1 MIRSILFLLAAAF
14 VALINIPSC
23 LIWHFR
29 SRTDKAG
36 AYDKAT
42 RICHTWIRPIAKLGG
57 VDLKKRGAVIRRHD
71 MEALDGRPYLLFITH
86 SSMVDCNLML
96 KATHPDP
103 VSNVM
108 SLEGFNTYTEPLMRS
123 LGVLG
128 KRKFV
133 TDINLVRNIR
143 YCLHTLGTIFVIF
156 PGTGSRASSCMIL
169 TSY

>member
-57 VDLKKRGAVIRRHD
+57 VDLKKRGAEVVLLACTELPVAFEVMDLFDDSCVDPTEVLAAAAIR
-71 MEALDGRPYLLFITH
+71 AAG
-86 SSMVDCNLML
+86 
-96 KATHPDP
+96 AP
-103 VSNVM
+103 VK
-108 SLEGFNTYTEPLMRS
+108 E
-123 LGVLG
+123 
-128 KRKFV
+128 
-133 TDINLVRNIR
+133 
-143 YCLHTLGTIFVIF
+143 
-156 PGTGSRASSCMIL
+156 
-169 TSY
+169 